1 MPCSSPPEKVGVLCV
16 GRMLRES
23 QGQPRILSPQTSR
36 LLQPIHNLRS
46 RALWLRIVVKAVCSE
61 MYQVF
66 SIAYEEAFRLQLK
79 LGHLAE
85 ARI

>member
-36 LLQPIHNLRS
+36 FSQPIHYLRS
-46 RALWLRIVVKAVCSE
+46 QALWLRIAVNAVCSE

-66 SIAYEEAFRLQLK
+66 SIAYEEAFGLQLK
-79 LGHLAE
+79 LGRLAE